1 MLRALFLALAQLADP
16 AIRRLLWRAVVLAL
30 LTLVALAVAIPV
42 LVNLVEATRI
52 GWLDGTLAVA
62 GGAVGVVLAWLLFP
76 VAVAATLGW
85 YAETVIEAVERRH
98 YPELPPASGAGFA
111 ASTAGAIRFAAVAL
125 LLNLLALPLY
135 LAAPGAN
142 VLVYFALNGYLLG
155 REYLELVA
163 GRRLP
168 WPEVLALRR
177 RERGR
182 VWAAG
187 VVIAGMLT
195 VPLFNLI
202 APVVAIAFM
211 VHRFERLQRRGSTAR
226 DGPRADRRRT
236 APIGDGSV

>member
-1 MLRALFLALAQLADP
+1 MLQALVLALAQLADP
-16 AIRRLLWRAVVLAL
+16 AIRRLAWRAVVLAL
-30 LTLVALAVAIPV
+30 LTLVALAVALPV
-42 LVNLVEATRI
+42 VLSVIEATGI

-62 GGAVGVVLAWLLFP
+62 GGALGVVLAWLLFP

-85 YAETVIEAVERRH
+85 YAEAVIEAVERRH
-98 YPELPPASGAGFA
+98 YPELPPAPGVSFA
-111 ASTAGAIRFAAVAL
+111 ASTVGAVRFAAVAVV
-125 LLNLLALPLY
+125 LNLLALPVY

-142 VLVYFALNGYLLG
+142 VLVYLALNGYLLG

-168 WPEVLALRR
+168 WSEVVALRR

-182 VWAAG
+182 VWVAG

-195 VPLFNLI
+195 VPVFNLI

-211 VHRFERLQRRGSTAR
+211 VHRVERLRRRAMGARDRPSANQRRA
-226 DGPRADRRRT
+226 
-236 APIGDGSV
+236 APIRDGSV